1 MVFTHSRKA
10 IGIFS
15 DYDSAEVALKELENS
30 GFPMRK
36 ISVIGR
42 DVNNYRWHADFKVRD
57 RLDEIRSS
65 FASDRIDYY
74 DERLSR
80 GHYLVEVEGSQED
93 IDRAEQVFSHR
104 GIQDWTTSDEGGQY
118 QYNRAA
124 HSLGSPTLG
133 SHASTGDIG
142 THRRAVGVFSHR
154 RDVESALHE
163 LQDSGFPMQRVSVIK
178 RDADGHDNLAGAEVR
193 DRGEGN
199 KADDGAKT
207 GAVSGG
213 ILGGLTGLLVGL
225 GTLAIPGVGPI
236 MLAGATAT
244 TIATTLG
251 GAAVGAVAGGLIGAL
266 IGLGIPEER
275 ARVYNE
281 RVSKGDYL
289 VIVEGTDD
297 ELNRVESIF
306 RHRHI
311 EEYGVYDIPQSQ
323 TPHTTQVTDTAHT
336 EPIHHGTTATQPT
349 TSYTVAPTP
358 TTSSATRAS
367 STDSIVTGSTP
378 SGNHRSAV
386 GLFSRLHDAEL
397 AIADLRNAGFPLSQ
411 ITLVGQYFERRE
423 PFSGVILR
431 DRIDTLNLGLS
442 EDRTQFYND
451 RVMQGN
457 YAVIING
464 TEEEIRNVES
474 LLQQKGIQDWGIY
487 DLNAMQMGQ
496 SSRNNEQLAGIHS
509 RPDVIIID
517 RRDQTSEHE
526 PRNL

>member
-1 MVFTHSRKA
+1 MVFTHTRKA

-30 GFPMRK
+30 GFPMHK

-65 FASDRIDYY
+65 FASDRINYY

-93 IDRAEQVFSHR
+93 INRAEQVFSHR

-118 QYNRAA
+118 QYHRAA
-124 HSLGSPTLG
+124 HSLGSPTSG
-133 SHASTGDIG
+133 THASTGGIG
-142 THRRAVGVFSHR
+142 SYRRAVGVFSHR

-178 RDADGHDNLAGAEVR
+178 RDADGHDNLSGAEVR
-193 DRGEGN
+193 DRSEGN

-225 GTLAIPGVGPI
+225 GTLAIPGIGPI

-266 IGLGIPEER
+266 IGLGIPEDK

-281 RVSKGDYL
+281 RVAKGDYL
-289 VIVEGTDD
+289 VIVEGTEE
-297 ELNRVESIF
+297 ELNRVGSIF

-311 EEYGVYDIPQSQ
+311 EEYEVYDIPSSQ
-323 TPHTTQVTDTAHT
+323 TPHTTQATTTAQT
-336 EPIHHGTTATQPT
+336 EPIHHTTTATQPSA
-349 TSYTVAPTP
+349 SYTVAA
-358 TTSSATRAS
+358 TST
-367 STDSIVTGSTP
+367 TGST
-378 SGNHRSAV
+378 SSSNYRSAL

-397 AIADLRNAGFPLSQ
+397 AIADLRNAGFPLNQ

-423 PFSGVILR
+423 PFAGVILR
-431 DRIDTLNLGLS
+431 DRVDSLNLGLP
-442 EDRTQFYND
+442 EDRTRFYND

-457 YAVIING
+457 YAVIVNG
-464 TEEEIRNVES
+464 TEEELHRAES
-474 LLQQKGIQDWGIY
+474 VLQQKEIQNWGIY
-487 DLNAMQMGQ
+487 DLNPMHIGQ
-496 SSRNNEQLAGIHS
+496 NAPSHSNPSRSDEHLASVNTH
-509 RPDVIIID
+509 PDVIVID
-517 RRDQTSEHE
+517 RRDQTSEHDQ
-526 PRNL
+526 PNL